1 MAGMVDDD
9 ELFRG
14 EIGMWAA
21 HGGRVANNVE
31 KRMGWGLG
39 GIRVGSAGKATN
51 TMGMAR
57 VSLLALHF

>member
-14 EIGMWAA
+14 EVGMWAA
-21 HGGRVANNVE
+21 NGGTVATNVE
-31 KRMGWGLG
+31 QRLGWGLG
-39 GIRVGSAGKATN
+39 EIRVGSAGKATN

-57 VSLLALHF
+57 VSLSAPSS